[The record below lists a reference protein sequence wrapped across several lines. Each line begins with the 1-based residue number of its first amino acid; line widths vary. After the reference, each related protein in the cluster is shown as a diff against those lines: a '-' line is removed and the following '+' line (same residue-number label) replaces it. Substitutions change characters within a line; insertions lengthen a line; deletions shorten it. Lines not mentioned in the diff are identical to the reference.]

1 MPARPI
7 LSICKTVSLANKK
20 THPPERFVGA
30 TEHSFSPT
38 VRPYNRTRG
47 SLRSTEV
54 RLEGTRVRGRSRK
67 NSVPS
72 TQVSLV
78 SPEVRG
84 DIPAL
89 RGNLPETSGEG
100 TEVVLDR
107 KKVSLRSTE
116 LRLERTEDQ
125 WTATQRR
132 IEGTEIARVSPG
144 VFWHPAHAALFSTG
158 GVSDRTHLRG
168 VATKRLRAPTSFLV
182 ERQLHLKISFLNN
195 TNAKRRFEAGCFRS
209 QTTNQRPFSIGR
221 MKKQRFKERWKSYL
235 PTDC

>member
-1 MPARPI
+1 M
-7 LSICKTVSLANKK
+7 LEKD
-20 THPPERFVGA
+20 
-30 TEHSFSPT
+30 SFFP
-38 VRPYNRTRG
+38 
-47 SLRSTEV
+47 
-54 RLEGTRVRGRSRK
+54 
-67 NSVPS
+67 

-78 SPEVRG
+78 SPELRG

-116 LRLERTEDQ
+116 LRLERTEDR

-132 IEGTEIARVSPG
+132 IEGAEIARVSPG

-158 GVSDRTHLRG
+158 GVSDRTNLRG
-168 VATKRLRAPTSFLV
+168 DATKRLRAPTSFLV

-195 TNAKRRFEAGCFRS
+195 TNAKKAVRGRLFQKSDNQPKAVFNWPNEK
-209 QTTNQRPFSIGR
+209 TTLQRAMEVISANGLLVHIYGKLAVACLELIF
-221 MKKQRFKERWKSYL
+221 
-235 PTDC
+235 